1 MPESL
6 DRKFNILTLNA
17 IAAIG
22 LNRLSADRFQIG
34 SNIADPDVILL
45 RSHNMHDMPIPKS
58 VVAIGRAGAGT
69 NNIPVNQMNARGV
82 PVFNTPGANAN
93 AVKELVLAGMLL
105 ASRNII
111 PAIRFVEKLQG
122 DDTALHQ
129 QVEAEKK
136 RFSGLELPGQMLGII
151 GLGKIGRLVADAAI
165 RLGIKVSGFDP
176 KITVDAA
183 WSLSA
188 EVRKVNEIETL
199 VHRSHVVSLHVPLN
213 DSTHHLV
220 NTDLVAKMQKNTI
233 LLNFSRDEIVDEDAI
248 LVGIEKGSIKN
259 YICDFP
265 SQKLQHHP
273 AVIAL
278 PHLGASTK
286 EAEENC
292 AIMITDQIKDYL
304 INGNILYSVNFPDVT
319 MEREVPYRTAIANA
333 NVPNLLGQ
341 ISTCMASIGL
351 NIHNMVNKSRG
362 EIAYT
367 LVDTDKPIPREIIN
381 AIENITGVLMVRYI
395 PKLSSNERQ

>member
-1 MPESL
+1 
-6 DRKFNILTLNA
+6 
-17 IAAIG
+17 
-22 LNRLSADRFQIG
+22 

-111 PAIRFVEKLQG
+111 PAIRYVATLQG

-136 RFSGLELPGQMLGII
+136 RFSELELQGQMLGII

-165 RLGIKVSGFDP
+165 RLGMKVSGFDP

-220 NTDLVAKMQKNTI
+220 
-233 LLNFSRDEIVDEDAI
+233 
-248 LVGIEKGSIKN
+248 
-259 YICDFP
+259 
-265 SQKLQHHP
+265 
-273 AVIAL
+273 
-278 PHLGASTK
+278 
-286 EAEENC
+286 
-292 AIMITDQIKDYL
+292 
-304 INGNILYSVNFPDVT
+304 
-319 MEREVPYRTAIANA
+319 
-333 NVPNLLGQ
+333 
-341 ISTCMASIGL
+341 
-351 NIHNMVNKSRG
+351 
-362 EIAYT
+362 
-367 LVDTDKPIPREIIN
+367 
-381 AIENITGVLMVRYI
+381 
-395 PKLSSNERQ
+395 

>member
-1 MPESL
+1 MPESF
-6 DRKFNILTLNA
+6 DRKFNILTLNN
-17 IAAIG
+17 IATIG
-22 LNRLSADRFQIG
+22 LDRLPADRFQI
-34 SNIADPDVILL
+34 SNDIADPDAILL
-45 RSHNMHDMPIPKS
+45 RSHDMHSMSIPKS

-69 NNIPVNQMNARGV
+69 NNIPINQMSARGI

-105 ASRNII
+105 ALRNII

-122 DDTALHQ
+122 DDSALHQ

-136 RFSGLELPGQMLGII
+136 RFSGRELPGQMLGII

-165 RLGIKVSGFDP
+165 RLGMKVSGFDP

-183 WSLSA
+183 WNLSA
-188 EVRKVNEIETL
+188 EVKKINEIEML
-199 VHRSHVVSLHVPLN
+199 VNRNHIISLHVPLN
-213 DSTHHLV
+213 DSTRHLI
-220 NTDLVAKMQKNTI
+220 NADLVAKMQKNTI
-233 LLNFSRDEIVDEDAI
+233 LLNFSRDEIVDEDAV
-248 LVGIEKGSIKN
+248 LAGIEKGLIKN

-292 AIMITDQIKDYL
+292 AIMIADQIRDYL
-304 INGNILYSVNFPDVT
+304 IHGNILHSVNFPDIA
-319 MEREVPYRTAIANA
+319 MEREVPYRVAIANA

-367 LVDTDKPIPREIIN
+367 LVDTDKPVPPEIID
-381 AIENITGVLMVRYI
+381 AIGNITGVLMVRYI
-395 PKLSSNERQ
+395 PESIGNDQH

>member
-1 MPESL
+1 MPESQ

-22 LNRLSADRFQIG
+22 LNQLAADRFQVG
-34 SNIADPDVILL
+34 SNIADPDAILL

-69 NNIPVNQMNARGV
+69 NNIPVNQMNARGI

-111 PAIRFVEKLQG
+111 PAIRFVEELQG
-122 DDTALHQ
+122 DDAALHQ
-129 QVEAEKK
+129 QVETEKK
-136 RFSGLELPGQMLGII
+136 RFSGLELPGQILGII

-165 RLGIKVSGFDP
+165 RLGMKVSGFDP

-183 WSLSA
+183 WNLSA
-188 EVRKVNEIETL
+188 EVKKVNEIETL
-199 VHRSHVVSLHVPLN
+199 IHRSHIISLHIPLN
-213 DSTHHLV
+213 DSTHHLI
-220 NTDLVAKMQKNTI
+220 NADLVARMQKNTI

-248 LVGIEKGSIKN
+248 LAGIEKGLIKN

-292 AIMITDQIKDYL
+292 AIMIADQIRDYL
-304 INGNILYSVNFPDVT
+304 INGNILHSVNFPDVS

-367 LVDTDKPIPREIIN
+367 LVDTDKPIPLDIIH
-381 AIENITGVLMVRYI
+381 AIEKITGVLMVRYI
-395 PKLSSNERQ
+395 PRLSSNR